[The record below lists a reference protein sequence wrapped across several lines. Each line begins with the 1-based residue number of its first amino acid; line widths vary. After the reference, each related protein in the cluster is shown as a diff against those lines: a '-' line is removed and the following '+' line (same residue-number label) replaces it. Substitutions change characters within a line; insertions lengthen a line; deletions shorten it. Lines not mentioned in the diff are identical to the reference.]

1 MRTGRKSRRKNRKS
15 RGYIVPMCLALSGA
29 IMSGMVSAA
38 EGATSLGEI
47 NKDYDYSACPK
58 SGLQRVEHDDNTVKL
73 YNIGVVNDGY
83 DAITYYF
90 SGINAPGKNIEIEWN
105 EDANKGEK
113 RFLQDSTVRSHGEQS
128 SGGLSIVAKNFS
140 ISADFDSTASGEN
153 AYEIKRY
160 DNRGLFADEQGSLTV
175 DVS

>member
-90 SGINAPGKNIEIEWN
+90 SGINAPGKNIEIE
-105 EDANKGEK
+105 
-113 RFLQDSTVRSHGEQS
+113 
-128 SGGLSIVAKNFS
+128 
-140 ISADFDSTASGEN
+140 
-153 AYEIKRY
+153 
-160 DNRGLFADEQGSLTV
+160 
-175 DVS
+175 